1 MNENFILNKNNTD
14 FLKAVF
20 YCSLQREG
28 GLLNFP
34 GIFAGEGIVHIKK
47 MGVLKIANSGNF
59 EIVNFI
65 QIGRFLTV
73 L

>member
-1 MNENFILNKNNTD
+1 MNENFIFKNENNTD

-34 GIFAGEGIVHIKK
+34 GIFAGEE
-47 MGVLKIANSGNF
+47 IAQIQNF
-59 EIVNFI
+59 
-65 QIGRFLTV
+65 LA